1 MTILNPETIEQLRGL
16 ELRARAVVEGAFA
29 GGHRSQQ
36 RGFSVEFAD
45 YREYTVGDDLRYVD
59 WKVFARRDRVY
70 VKQFETETDFQCH
83 LVLDVSES
91 MAYRSDQALLSKWE
105 YAQLVAAALCGVV
118 VRQQDRAGITTLTDR
133 LQARARPTGNLSDL
147 VQFLEQVAPVAV
159 PSSAAPSAEIDLGQS
174 FHELAET
181 LGKRGVVLIL
191 SDCLTAPES
200 LLLGLRH
207 LRYRGHEVSLLH
219 IVDPAEQDF
228 PFDDPLVLKGL
239 EGLGEQRVDAR
250 WLASAYREEFRGFQ
264 ERLEQDC
271 RDHHIDYRLTRTD
284 TPPEEVLRAFLSG
297 RLRDR

>member
-16 ELRARAVVEGAFA
+16 DLRARAVVEGAFA
-29 GGHRSQQ
+29 GGHRSTQ

-70 VKQFETETDFQCH
+70 VKQFETETDFHCH
-83 LVLDVSES
+83 LVLDISES
-91 MAYRSDQALLSKWE
+91 MAYRSQKAVLSKWE
-105 YAQLVAAALCGVV
+105 YAQLLAAALCGVV
-118 VRQQDRAGITTLTDR
+118 IRQQDRAGITTLTDR
-133 LQARARPTGNLSDL
+133 LQARIRPSGNLSDL
-147 VQFLEQVAPVAV
+147 VQFLEQVSTVAV
-159 PSSAAPSAEIDLGQS
+159 PSSAAVSEEIDLGKS

-200 LLLGLRH
+200 LVLGLRH
-207 LRYRGHEVSLLH
+207 LRYRGHDVSLLH
-219 IVDPAEQDF
+219 LVDPAEQDF
-228 PFDDPLVLKGL
+228 PFDDPLLLQGL

-250 WLASAYREEFRGFQ
+250 WLAAAYREEFQAFQ
-264 ERLEQDC
+264 TQLERDC

-284 TPPEEVLRAFLSG
+284 TPPEELLREFLSG
-297 RLRDR
+297 RWNDG